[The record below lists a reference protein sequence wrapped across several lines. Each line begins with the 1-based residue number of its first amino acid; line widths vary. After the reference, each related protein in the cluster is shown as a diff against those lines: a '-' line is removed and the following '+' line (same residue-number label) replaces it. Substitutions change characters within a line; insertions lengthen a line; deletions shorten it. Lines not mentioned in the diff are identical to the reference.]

1 MQGCLSHI
9 NVIHQ
14 GSNSP
19 LAHHEQFHS
28 LGVRIRTLSAR
39 IHETL
44 IWVGANLHLQHLVRD
59 RRWLFRRLLWRRRR
73 DKLLGCWYSQRKL
86 QSCTNEDVPFV
97 RCRLKHLPSRRALTG
112 FCASTRAKVIERP
125 NFRRSEI
132 PPSYSDSFLQQ
143 GKWQQAAKMS
153 FNSDHYTKT
162 NLRHSEQVV
171 ATGDFFFWWPA
182 LAL

>member
-1 MQGCLSHI
+1 MWYI
-9 NVIHQ
+9 R

-97 RCRLKHLPSRRALTG
+97 RCRLNHLLSQRALTG
-112 FCASTRAKVIERP
+112 FCACTRAKVIERP
-125 NFRRSEI
+125 NFTCIISTFIRALGSLPVTVISFYNRGNDRKRLKCPLTLIVMLKS
-132 PPSYSDSFLQQ
+132 PSDTQNN
-143 GKWQQAAKMS
+143 W
-153 FNSDHYTKT
+153 
-162 NLRHSEQVV
+162 
-171 ATGDFFFWWPA
+171 
-182 LAL
+182 

>member
-1 MQGCLSHI
+1 MKAHITSSEGQWIIYCNLMQGCLSHI

-44 IWVGANLHLQHLVRD
+44 IWVGANLHLQHLVSD
-59 RRWLFRRLLWRRRR
+59 RSWLFRRLLWRRRR
-73 DKLLGCWYSQRKL
+73 DKLLGCWYSRRKL

-97 RCRLKHLPSRRALTG
+97 RRRLNRLPSRRALTG
-112 FCASTRAKVIERP
+112 FCTRTRAKVIERP
-125 NFRRSEI
+125 KFQMHYFNLYPRPWI
-132 PPSYSDSFLQQ
+132 PPSYSDSF
-143 GKWQQAAKMS
+143 
-153 FNSDHYTKT
+153 
-162 NLRHSEQVV
+162 
-171 ATGDFFFWWPA
+171 
-182 LAL
+182 

>member
-59 RRWLFRRLLWRRRR
+59 RCWLFRRLLWRWRR

-112 FCASTRAKVIERP
+112 FCACTRAKAIEKP
-125 NFRRSEI
+125 NFRCIISTFIHVLRSLPVTVI
-132 PPSYSDSFLQQ
+132 SLNNRGNDRKQLKCPLTLIVILKLTSDT
-143 GKWQQAAKMS
+143 W
-153 FNSDHYTKT
+153 N
-162 NLRHSEQVV
+162 N
-171 ATGDFFFWWPA
+171 W
-182 LAL
+182 

>member
-86 QSCTNEDVPFV
+86 QSCTNEDVPLCVVDLNIFRLCALWRAFV
-97 RCRLKHLPSRRALTG
+97 HARVRKSYRE
-112 FCASTRAKVIERP
+112 AKFP
-125 NFRRSEI
+125 MHYFNLLSRSEI

-143 GKWQQAAKMS
+143 RKWQEAAKMS
-153 FNSDHYTKT
+153 FNPDCFTKT
-162 NLRHSEQVV
+162 TLRRSE
-171 ATGDFFFWWPA
+171 
-182 LAL
+182 